1 VTRTAACGA
10 QVRGNIAIS
19 QGREE
24 VPLKQYV
31 VECDMPRVGSFGVK
45 QWREA
50 ARKSNEALHEL
61 GPDIQWVRSYVAADK
76 LFSVYRANDEE
87 IVRRH
92 AELSGFPVNKVT
104 EISRVIDHMTAA
116 R

>member
-1 VTRTAACGA
+1 
-10 QVRGNIAIS
+10 
-19 QGREE
+19 
-24 VPLKQYV
+24 LKQYV
-31 VECDMPRVGSFGVK
+31 VECDMPRVGSFRVK

-76 LFSVYRANDEE
+76 LFSVYRASDEE

-104 EISRVIDHMTAA
+104 EIRRVIDHMTAA